1 MVLMLKRVHERPI
14 IVTIVAL
21 TLQEDKNISNLLF
34 RRLGSTSP
42 AYLCLRVARIRPDL
56 RPHVDSREHR
66 SHLLPLSINRRSNV
80 DCHLSPMPLRAL
92 ARLAMRVS
100 PNEGLHLA
108 LFRGVTVPAADDTH
122 AVIEYHKEG
131 VGVQFGERGGPSC
144 VVRLLPNTQVER
156 EGDRCDDSYIQS
168 RGTRTPRSAPK
179 LQHSKKGRPK
189 GDAALTCDQVCLD
202 RYPKHFVDE
211 QSRSP
216 KYSSPCG

>member
-14 IVTIVAL
+14 IVAIMAL

-34 RRLGSTSP
+34 GRLGSTSP

-108 LFRGVTVPAADDTH
+108 LFRGVTVPAADDAH

-144 VVRLLPNTQVER
+144 VVRLFPNMQVER
-156 EGDRCDDSYIQS
+156 KGDRCDDSYIQS
-168 RGTRTPRSAPK
+168 RDTSFSSQTPT
-179 LQHSKKGRPK
+179 LQEGQTER
-189 GDAALTCDQVCLD
+189 
-202 RYPKHFVDE
+202 R
-211 QSRSP
+211 
-216 KYSSPCG
+216 CGSHL